1 MRFSFCVTRHT
12 LTLLCSAR
20 QIYAQG
26 VTFQKNVQIC
36 AFAGEEQGLLGSRAH
51 ARQWPRC
58 PAA

>member
-1 MRFSFCVTRHT
+1 MRSPHVVTKYI

-51 ARQWPRC
+51 AR
-58 PAA
+58 

>member
-1 MRFSFCVTRHT
+1 MRCPYVVTERM
-12 LTLLCSAR
+12 LTPPCSAR

-51 ARQWPRC
+51 ARS
-58 PAA
+58 